1 MLGWWVRDRLPGVRE
16 WQVPVAVEQLLRAD
30 LDLKSSADS
39 QIVLERFVVE
49 LCEGGRPSP
58 RRRS

>member
-1 MLGWWVRDRLPGVRE
+1 
-16 WQVPVAVEQLLRAD
+16 VPAAVEGLLRAD

-49 LCEGGRPSP
+49 LCEGPSTALRAGP
-58 RRRS
+58 STTLRASARGPARK